1 MYRRNIHGILDVIK
15 NIGVSHYNCNW
26 YFSSVNLEKKMT
38 TELHNKSRLHLFD
51 EISFNRLN
59 FIQISP
65 LAPVLTFVWY
75 LYWLKPEF
83 LMETHTSDL
92 VTTWQSHM
100 TTPGK
105 HWEASA
111 LQLSQPGHLNNIV
124 TFSQIAMTLKWNI
137 HVT

>member
-1 MYRRNIHGILDVIK
+1 MYRRNIHGILDVLKHRCFILQLYC
-15 NIGVSHYNCNW
+15 VC
-26 YFSSVNLEKKMT
+26 FFC
-38 TELHNKSRLHLFD
+38 KSREKNWQMNYITKSGLHLFV

-92 VTTWQSHM
+92 VTTWQTHM
-100 TTPGK
+100 TTPG
-105 HWEASA
+105 
-111 LQLSQPGHLNNIV
+111 
-124 TFSQIAMTLKWNI
+124 
-137 HVT
+137 